1 MPNTQVTPDRLA
13 IQQTAPPVQP
23 ATPSRSAF
31 VVLVVAALA
40 IVLNRVYIPNIH
52 YDWLNFI
59 PLLAMLYVC
68 YAVVA
73 LNQTCGHIG
82 YISRCLSE
90 DKTVRKPFGSFLCSP
105 WFRSML
111 VLLLLLVAGEF
122 ALRCLSYNRA
132 LLYERQGNLLF
143 TPIPNQEYVE
153 KISLTRSTINN
164 LGLRGG
170 ALDPSRKQTILC
182 LGDSVTY
189 GYGVDDTHT
198 YPAELQRALD
208 REYPGRFAVL
218 NGGVDAYPIPFMTQK
233 FLYLWN
239 KGIHPDMVVI
249 GYSFNEG
256 WLGHLVDSDATT
268 KDKFTAVVRLKN
280 QIRSFGMYNFI
291 VENRARVTYNRM
303 KRRMVPGTNFLTLSQ
318 EDLGSRYEKSLQTLY
333 DTLTSHHVKPV
344 FLLFTGFDGR
354 TGHYDT
360 LGPLQV
366 KFGEFAVRSGIPL
379 LRSDAAFDDVTATS
393 GNIEKYFLDQCHMN
407 ENGTLKVGDK
417 MAEFLSGM
425 LEKPVTAGA
434 F

>member
-1 MPNTQVTPDRLA
+1 
-13 IQQTAPPVQP
+13 
-23 ATPSRSAF
+23 
-31 VVLVVAALA
+31 
-40 IVLNRVYIPNIH
+40 
-52 YDWLNFI
+52 
-59 PLLAMLYVC
+59 
-68 YAVVA
+68 
-73 LNQTCGHIG
+73 
-82 YISRCLSE
+82 
-90 DKTVRKPFGSFLCSP
+90 
-105 WFRSML
+105 
-111 VLLLLLVAGEF
+111 VAGEF
-122 ALRCLSYNRA
+122 GLRCLSYNRA
-132 LLYERQGNLLF
+132 LLYERQGDLLF

-153 KISLTRSTINN
+153 KISLTRSTINSF
-164 LGLRGG
+164 GLRGG
-170 ALDPSRKQTILC
+170 PIDTSGKQTILC

-208 REYPGRFAVL
+208 HEYPGRFAVL

-239 KGIHPDMVVI
+239 KGIHPDVVVI

-256 WLGHLVDSDATT
+256 WLGHLVDSDAKT
-268 KDKFTAVVRLKN
+268 KDKFASVVRLKN

-291 VENRARVTYNRM
+291 VENRARVTYNKM

-318 EDLGSRYEKSLQTLY
+318 EDLDIRYENSLQTLY

-344 FLLFTGFDGR
+344 FLLFTGYDGR
-354 TGHYDT
+354 TGRYDT

-366 KFGEFAVRSGIPL
+366 KFGDFAEKSGIPL

-417 MAEFLSGM
+417 MAEFLSPL
-425 LEKPVTAGA
+425 LEKLTPSGA

>member
-1 MPNTQVTPDRLA
+1 MPNTQVTPDRPA
-13 IQQTAPPVQP
+13 IRQAALPPAQ
-23 ATPSRSAF
+23 AAPSRSAF
-31 VVLVVAALA
+31 VVLVVSVLA
-40 IVLNRVYIPNIH
+40 IVLNRVYIRNIH
-52 YDWLNFI
+52 YDWLNLI
-59 PLLAMLYVC
+59 PLLATLYVG

-73 LNQTCGHIG
+73 LNKTCGHIG
-82 YISRCLSE
+82 YIARSLSE

-105 WFRSML
+105 YFRSML
-111 VLLLLLVAGEF
+111 LLVLVLVAGEF

-132 LLYERQGNLLF
+132 LLYERQGDLLY

-153 KISLTRSTINN
+153 KISLTRSRIND

-170 ALDPSRKQTILC
+170 PLDTTGKQTILC

-208 REYPGRFAVL
+208 REYPGRFAVM

-239 KGIHPDMVVI
+239 QGIHPDMVVI

-256 WLGHLVDSDATT
+256 WLGHLMESDAKT
-268 KDKFTAVVRLKN
+268 KDKFASVVRFKN

-303 KRRMVPGTNFLTLSQ
+303 KRYMVPGTNFLTLSQ
-318 EDLGSRYEKSLQTLY
+318 EDLDIRYDKSLQALY

-344 FLLFTGFDGR
+344 FLLFTGYDSR

-366 KFGEFAVRSGIPL
+366 KFGQFAEKSGIPL
-379 LRSDAAFDDVTATS
+379 LRSDAAFDDATS
-393 GNIEKYFLDQCHMN
+393 GNIEKHFLDQCHMN
-407 ENGTLKVGDK
+407 ESGTQKVGDK
-417 MAEFLSGM
+417 MAEFLSGL
-425 LEKPVTAGA
+425 LEKPAAAGA